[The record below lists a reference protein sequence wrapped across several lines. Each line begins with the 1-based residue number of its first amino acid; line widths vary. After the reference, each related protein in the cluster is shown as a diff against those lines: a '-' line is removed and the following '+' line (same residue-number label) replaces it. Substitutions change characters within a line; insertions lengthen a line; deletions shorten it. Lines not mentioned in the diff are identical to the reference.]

1 MAHTLYENQVLEN
14 KIEDILT
21 TSIDVNSYMTI
32 DNSLTQEAGMKKTV
46 HTYVAS
52 GEVEDV
58 AEGVGNTKDIGVSLL
73 LKNMT

>member
-32 DNSLTQEAGMKKTV
+32 DKKQE
-46 HTYVAS
+46 
-52 GEVEDV
+52 
-58 AEGVGNTKDIGVSLL
+58 
-73 LKNMT
+73 